1 MIYFLIFAILLA
13 FTITFDYSYKGTSKK
28 NSSRVAVVVSLIMLS
43 LLAGLR
49 YRVGTDTLSYMDE
62 YYRYPSSYFREK
74 YLLGW
79 YLFISTC
86 KSLKFDFYLVQLI
99 LAFFTTFAV
108 ISFLKPYSNHF
119 FSTLLL
125 YYVIIYPGLNFEIL
139 RQGVSI
145 SFFLLSFAYLDG
157 KLYFK
162 YYLFAVIAC
171 LFHHSALVLL
181 FIPLLTW
188 IPINKKSTNVFI
200 ATFVVVIMLS
210 SFLKEQ
216 IYQFSM
222 GLSFLEDRSFYY
234 FSKVDTEEA
243 FSIVPFVL
251 NLTLNVV
258 IPFIV
263 IRYQIY
269 SERVTNAILVVCLFS
284 MIIYIVSAYM
294 PIIYRINNN
303 FQLFSLILFVDLFNY
318 IRIHV
323 KGRPFFV
330 MLVLLLIFIGIKG
343 RVYFANIEG
352 TPGYYRYY
360 PYSSVFNEF
369 KVFQRE
375 NGNFE
380 IE

>member
-1 MIYFLIFAILLA
+1 MIYFLVFAILLA
-13 FTITFDYSYKGTSKK
+13 FTITFDYSYKGTSKR

-62 YYRYPSSYFREK
+62 YYKYTSNDFRDK
-74 YLLGW
+74 YLFGW

-86 KSLKFDFYLVQLI
+86 KSLHLSFYIVQLI
-99 LAFFTTFAV
+99 LALFTNYAV
-108 ISFLKPYSNHF
+108 ISFLRKYANHF
-119 FSTLLL
+119 FSSFLL
-125 YYVIIYPGLNFEIL
+125 YYVIVYPALNFEIL
-139 RQGVSI
+139 RQGVCI
-145 SFFLLSFAYLDG
+145 SFFLLSFAFLDN
-157 KLYFK
+157 KSYIK
-162 YYLFAVIAC
+162 YYICAGIAC
-171 LFHHSALVLL
+171 LFHYSASVLL
-181 FIPLLTW
+181 FIPLFSW
-188 IPINKKSTNVFI
+188 IPINKKSGTVFLAII
-200 ATFVVVIMLS
+200 AIVVALS
-210 SFLKEQ
+210 SLLKEQ

-222 GLSFLEDRSFYY
+222 GLSFLEGRSFYY

-294 PIIYRINNN
+294 PIIYRINNY

-369 KVFQRE
+369 KVSQRE
-375 NGNFE
+375 NGNLE